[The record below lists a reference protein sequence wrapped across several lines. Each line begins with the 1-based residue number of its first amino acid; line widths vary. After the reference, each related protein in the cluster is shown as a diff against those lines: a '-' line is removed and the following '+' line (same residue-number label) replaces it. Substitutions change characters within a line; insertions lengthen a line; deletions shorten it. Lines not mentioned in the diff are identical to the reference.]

1 MIKYGTFLIL
11 LCAIAFTGSVQAQD
25 DHEAEIK
32 ALINRRAELINV
44 AKSTP
49 RIGEL
54 LKLHTSDFTT
64 INTVYTPDGESSRR
78 QSDINAIKRV
88 LSNYSDAG
96 DQQYITNIQ
105 EIPFI
110 KVYEKTAVAIYSTTY
125 QMKNNW
131 TDAEMYSG
139 EQIITADFKKTPDGW
154 KFKDMYVTELR
165 TSISRYPCGYELY
178 QKDANELL
186 VNVKVPAGSQFR
198 NEYIDI
204 RFTET
209 SPKLYAIQTDRGDEF
224 VWEEGALR
232 STISN
237 DEAAIVGRPNSKTAV
252 CENIIM
258 FYHGDACSGTRQH
271 K

>member
-1 MIKYGTFLIL
+1 MNNIRTLVTLFAALF
-11 LCAIAFTGSVQAQD
+11 AFTAVAQD
-25 DHEAEIK
+25 QSDAEIK
-32 ALINRRAELINV
+32 ALIQKRAELINV

-49 RIGEL
+49 RISEL
-54 LKLHTSDFTT
+54 MKLHLNDFKL
-64 INTVYTPDGESSRR
+64 INTTYTPDGESSRR
-78 QSDINAIKRV
+78 ESDMAALKRV
-88 LSNYSDAG
+88 LSHYSDAG
-96 DQQYITNIQ
+96 DQQYTVTVTD
-105 EIPFI
+105 IPYT
-110 KVYEKTAVAIYSTTY
+110 KVYDKSAIAIFTTGY

-131 TDAEMYSG
+131 TDEEMYSG
-139 EQIITADFKKTPDGW
+139 EQIITANFKKTPDGW

-186 VNVKVPAGSQFR
+186 VNVKVPAGSRFQ

-209 SPKLYAIQTDRGDEF
+209 RPQVFSINTDRGDEF
-224 VWEEGALR
+224 FWENGALR
-232 STISN
+232 SAISN
-237 DEAAIVGRPNSKTAV
+237 DASAIIARPTSKTGV

-258 FYHGDACSGTRQH
+258 FYHGDVCSGTRLQ